1 MLVIKCVCVCYG
13 WQHIIHSNF
22 ADSRDQH
29 GSTNQLHRMGSEFTG
44 RQSLFAPEWFARV
57 PCQVVGLLNHPQPS
71 VRIRLFLPW
80 IDSGW
85 SAPSIYDWENLSC
98 TAPYSSILN
107 DFPAMLEYTGGYIG
121 ISMVWGGW
129 GFSLRPTCFSLL
141 WWLRAKGGVKPVP
154 VVNHRWVFSWIWWK
168 IPADSD
174 KVGICWDG
182 FFSCSVDGCTAGWSW
197 MHIIC
202 SFRFH
207 LVHISKHPTMRWVC
221 SSQPD
226 FYDWADWCWLLFD
239 TLPDDCLL
247 HVV

>member
-1 MLVIKCVCVCYG
+1 MCVCYG

-22 ADSRDQH
+22 ADSGDQH

-44 RQSLFAPEWFARV
+44 RQSLLAPEWFARV

-85 SAPSIYDWENLSC
+85 SAPSIYGWENLSC

-107 DFPAMLEYTGGYIG
+107 DFPAMLEYTGGYIA
-121 ISMVWGGW
+121 ISMASMVWGGW

-141 WWLRAKGGVKPVP
+141 WWLRAKGGVKPVK
-154 VVNHRWVFSWIWWK
+154 RWLKTAGFSAELGGRSQLTQIK
-168 IPADSD
+168 LGY
-174 KVGICWDG
+174 VGMVW
-182 FFSCSVDGCTAGWSW
+182 SCSVDGCTAGWSW

-202 SFRFH
+202 SFRF
-207 LVHISKHPTMRWVC
+207 I
-221 SSQPD
+221 
-226 FYDWADWCWLLFD
+226 
-239 TLPDDCLL
+239 
-247 HVV
+247 